1 MPVLEVLQLKIKPD
15 ISLLD
20 PAILTSLQAVRTS
33 LAEKIHPTHSRFY
46 QSIED
51 PSLIYVL
58 GLWTSLSQH
67 QDFLSSAVRAEILAP
82 QEHLL
87 DFSWCVH
94 IPLGKMEDL
103 PLDAPV
109 VAIAR
114 IKVKSEQYL
123 RLHNEIAGRY
133 RRVLEERTSPFGVAD
148 GWRIDLDGRGAENE
162 NLIITGWEKKE
173 DRLAFEAGLREKF
186 EDYRGLRD
194 HWESVEASHTRDME
208 K

>member
-1 MPVLEVLQLKIKPD
+1 
-15 ISLLD
+15 
-20 PAILTSLQAVRTS
+20 
-33 LAEKIHPTHSRFY
+33 
-46 QSIED
+46 
-51 PSLIYVL
+51 
-58 GLWTSLSQH
+58 
-67 QDFLSSAVRAEILAP
+67 
-82 QEHLL
+82 
-87 DFSWCVH
+87 
-94 IPLGKMEDL
+94 MEDL

-114 IKVKSEQYL
+114 IKVKSEQHL

-186 EDYRGLRD
+186 EDNRGLRD